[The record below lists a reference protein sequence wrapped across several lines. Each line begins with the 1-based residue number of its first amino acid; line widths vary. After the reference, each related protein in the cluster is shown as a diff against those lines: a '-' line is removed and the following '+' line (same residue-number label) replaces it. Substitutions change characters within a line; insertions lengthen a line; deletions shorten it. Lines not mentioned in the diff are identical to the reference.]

1 MDETEFWSI
10 IDESRNR
17 ENNQTKQYE
26 KLKLILKNYSPDDIV
41 SFDLIF
47 TQKSN
52 DLYNW
57 DLWAIAY
64 IINKGCSDD
73 SFTDFRNWI
82 ISRGKDFFKKALIHP
97 KKLGE
102 IINIGED
109 IFFEEIYYVAGY
121 LYEEKTGE
129 DLINFIDR
137 YPKFPDEPEGE
148 YWEEDDLEKLYPEL
162 CKKFSW

>member
-1 MDETEFWSI
+1 MDETEFWNIVEQSK
-10 IDESRNR
+10 NK
-17 ENNQTKQYE
+17 ENNQEKQLE
-26 KLKLILKNYSPDDIV
+26 KLKLILKNYSSDDIV

-64 IINKGCSDD
+64 IINQGCSDD

-82 ISRGKDFFKKALIHP
+82 ISRGKDFFTQALIHP

-102 IINIGED
+102 IIDIGED
-109 IFFEEIYYVAGY
+109 IFFEEIYYVAGD

-129 DLINFIDR
+129 DLINFMDR
-137 YPKFPDEPEGE
+137 YPKVPDEPEGE
-148 YWEEDDLEKLYPEL
+148 YWEEDDLEKLYPKL
-162 CKKFSW
+162 CKKFGW